1 MLPLALSLL
10 PAAYQIG
17 QGIYQK
23 SQAKKLKESTYVP
36 PELLLNRDLAAQQAY
51 SRRAPGQAQ
60 AESQI
65 RRNTANT
72 ISAGQRSFGGDAN
85 KAAAVASAANAQAN
99 DATARL
105 AGQGAQF
112 SENAFGRMAN
122 ANSAIAGQK
131 RQNRNEFNA
140 AKAELISA
148 SNQNIFNGITNAASA
163 GLTSYL
169 AGGGGG
175 ASNAGGSSAAPT
187 PATGGRS
194 VWMDYLN
201 QKNGYVQDE
210 YGVWRQPGGMNPN
223 RYMSYGQGRMAT
235 PAYRRTKY

>member
-17 QGIYQK
+17 QGLYQK
-23 SQAKKLKESTYVP
+23 SQAKKLKESTFVP
-36 PELLLNRDLAAQQAY
+36 PELLMNRDLANQQAY
-51 SRRAPGQAQ
+51 SRRAPGQAF
-60 AESQI
+60 AEEQI

-85 KAAAVASAANAQAN
+85 KAAAVASSANAQAN

-112 SENAFGRMAN
+112 SEQAFGRMAN
-122 ANSAIAGQK
+122 ANQAIAGQK

-140 AKAELISA
+140 AKSELLAA
-148 SNQNIFNGITNAASA
+148 SNQNIFNGISNVASA

-169 AGGGGG
+169 GGKGAGSMSTPSAP
-175 ASNAGGSSAAPT
+175 AS
-187 PATGGRS
+187 GGRAAWS
-194 VWMDYLN
+194 DYLN
-201 QKNGYVQDE
+201 MKNGYVQDDQ
-210 YGVWRQPGGMNPN
+210 GVWRMPGFSSQKGGSTGW
-223 RYMSYGQGRMAT
+223 RT
-235 PAYRRTKY
+235 PGFKSPRPKYN